1 MHWSFMP
8 VWLRYVLLCCLLVA
22 TQLGQPAKAQPPD
35 SISIGIVA
43 DNEPYSSYG
52 RNGAEGFS
60 VDVLNKV
67 SELTGI
73 RFEYRVGSW
82 TDIYSAFLRKELDA
96 IDEVSWREDRVSKML
111 FTRPYHIRQT
121 VIMHDANRPLPEVR
135 QLSDLKGYRVG
146 VLRDVYYLQSL
157 RAAGLDLIEYSLQ
170 PEMIHALSFGWVDA
184 IIGSEVTLSYF
195 ARQLGQLGLKPLGP
209 APLNGQDSEDFR
221 IVVQKD
227 APALHRRLDDALA
240 QIDPNWLRETQER
253 WQEFGGRSLQE
264 RQVRLTPTQQSLLRR
279 QGPLRVGL
287 MRDYAPLSFEDGG
300 QIQGLTVDILARMM
314 DTTGLRAV
322 PVVGQWHQL
331 IELFQRGELDI
342 MANISDLPERREY
355 SRFTQPYHHVSVV
368 GFSKSPDYRLTSKES
383 LKGLRVG
390 YGEGIFY
397 ASALHREIGNNAI
410 SFSDQASMFIA
421 LANGQVDLV
430 LAALDNGNHWLRE
443 LGQKD
448 VHIAGELTLDD
459 VIREDL
465 RFAIQPELEPLLPI
479 LNLALDGITPTER
492 RVIENRWLGTQ
503 INTRPAAPSTVKLT
517 ATEKSFLDQ
526 RGSVLTLCT
535 HQNWHPLEAVGPKGE
550 HQGIGAGIMRLIE
563 QRLGIE
569 TVLYPT
575 ASWKAA
581 LDALVA
587 RRCDLLATA
596 ATGSGLHNQ
605 SELEYTTP
613 YYTVPTVVLSRIE
626 SPFITTMA
634 ELGNQPIGI
643 TLDFGQYHDL
653 RLRHPNLNLVP
664 VPTEADGLQKVQH
677 GELYGYIGT
686 LASTSQQLQD
696 LRLANI
702 RVVGRVPVDT
712 TLAIA
717 TLKAEPALA
726 SLMQKAV
733 SSISSVE
740 LNEIET
746 EWRTVELKELT
757 DYTLVWQ
764 IIAGSLVMMV
774 AFLVWN
780 RKLKQ
785 LNRKLAAANTQLA
798 RLSTTDPLTGLGNRA
813 RFEQT
818 FQQTF
823 QHCQRSGTTFM
834 VAMVDADHF
843 KDINDTYGHAGGDKC
858 LSALADALRGHFQR
872 TTDHVIRFGGEEFVI
887 FAAIEHGSDIR
898 QMLDSLRESIEMM
911 DIPFESQIIRLTVSI
926 GFHAGV
932 PGKSSLPATWLQI
945 ADKTLY
951 EAKNNGRNRVEGTFR
966 ETECGAS

>member
-1 MHWSFMP
+1 MA
-8 VWLRYVLLCCLLVA
+8 VWLRCVLLCWLFVVVQ
-22 TQLGQPAKAQPPD
+22 TGQPVVAQSPTT
-35 SISIGIVA
+35 ISVGIVA

-96 IDEVSWREDRVSKML
+96 IDEVSWREDRLSKML
-111 FTRPYHIRQT
+111 LTRPYHIRQT
-121 VIMHDANRPLPEVR
+121 VIMHDTNRPVPEIR
-135 QLSDLKGYRVG
+135 QLSDLKGYRIG

-157 RAAGLDLIEYSLQ
+157 RDAGLELIEYSLQ
-170 PEMIHALSFGWVDA
+170 PEMINALSFGWVDA

-195 ARQLGQLGLKPLGP
+195 ARQLGQLGLQPLGP
-209 APLNGQDSEDFR
+209 APLNGQESEDFR
-221 IVVQKD
+221 IAVQKD
-227 APALHRRLDDALA
+227 AVALQRLLDDALA

-253 WQEFGGRSLQE
+253 WQEYGGRSLHTP
-264 RQVRLTPTQQSLLRR
+264 QVRLTRAQQALLRQ

-300 QIQGLTVDILARMM
+300 QIQGLTVDILARVM
-314 DTTGLRAV
+314 DATGLRAV
-322 PVVGQWHQL
+322 PVIGQWHQL

-342 MANISDLPERREY
+342 MANISDLPSRRDY
-355 SRFTQPYHHVSVV
+355 GRFTQPYHYVSVV
-368 GFSKSPDYRLTSKES
+368 GFTKSPDYRLTSKES

-397 ASALHREIGNNAI
+397 EDALRREIGDNAI

-421 LANGQVDLV
+421 LANGQIDLV
-430 LAALDNGNHWLRE
+430 LAALNNGNHWLRE

-448 VHIAGELTLDD
+448 LHIAGELTLDD

-465 RFAIQPELEPLLPI
+465 RFAIRPELEPLVPI

-492 RVIENRWLGTQ
+492 RTIENRWLGAQ
-503 INTRPAAPSTVKLT
+503 LNARPATPSSVTLS
-517 ATEKSFLDQ
+517 ATEKAFLEQ
-526 RGSVLTLCT
+526 RGNTLTLCT
-535 HQNWHPLEAVGPKGE
+535 HQNWRPLEAVGPRGE
-550 HQGIGAGIMRLIE
+550 HEGIGAGVMQRIKE
-563 QRLGIE
+563 RLGLE
-569 TVLYPT
+569 TILYPT

-587 RRCDLLATA
+587 RKCDVLPA
-596 ATGSGLHNQ
+596 AAAGSGLHNQ

-613 YYTVPTVVLSRIE
+613 YYAVPTVVLSRIE
-626 SPFITTMA
+626 SPFITTLA
-634 ELGNQPIGI
+634 ELANQPVGI

-664 VPTEADGLQKVQH
+664 VATEADGLQKVQR

-702 RVVGRVPVDT
+702 RVIGRVPVDT

-717 TLKAEPALA
+717 TLKTNTVLTGM
-726 SLMQKAV
+726 MQKAV
-733 SSISSVE
+733 SSLATAE

-746 EWRTVELKELT
+746 EWRAVQLKERI

-764 IIAGSLVMMV
+764 IILGTLIVMGI
-774 AFLVWN
+774 FLAWN
-780 RKLKQ
+780 RKLSH
-785 LNRKLAAANTQLA
+785 LNRKLAAANAQLA
-798 RLSTTDPLTGLGNRA
+798 LMSTTDPLTGLGNRA

-818 FQQTF
+818 FEQTF
-823 QHCQRSGTTFM
+823 QHCQRTGTPFL

-843 KDINDTYGHAGGDKC
+843 KDVNDTYGHAGGDKC
-858 LSALADALRGHFQR
+858 LTALADALRAHFQR
-872 TTDHVIRFGGEEFVI
+872 TTDQVIRFGGEEFVV
-887 FAAIEHGSDIR
+887 FAPLEHGTDAR
-898 QMLDSLRESIEMM
+898 QMLESLRESIEMM
-911 DIPFESQIIRLTVSI
+911 DIPFESKIIRLTVSI
-926 GFHAGV
+926 GFHAEI
-932 PGKSSLPATWLQI
+932 PKKSSLAATWLRM

-951 EAKNNGRNRVEGTFR
+951 EAKNNGRNRIEGVF
-966 ETECGAS
+966 EE